1 MMQQHL
7 NEATSHLN
15 NEGIRIILCTAPD
28 EETAKNITK
37 QLLAKKLAACITLLP
52 KAISFYYWQDE
63 LEQQTEIQMLIKTH
77 VTLQEKVFSHIKTHH
92 PYQVPE
98 LLAIT
103 VTDGDNNYL
112 SWLKKSLN

>member
-7 NEATSHLN
+7 NEATSDRN

-28 EETAKNITK
+28 EATAKNITK
-37 QLLAKKLAACITLLP
+37 QLLAEKLAACVTILP
-52 KAISFYYWQDE
+52 KAISFYCGQDE
-63 LEQQTEIQMLIKTH
+63 LEQQTEIQMFIKTH

-98 LLAIT
+98 LLAIA
-103 VTDGDNNYL
+103 VTDGDSNYL
-112 SWLKKSLN
+112 S